1 MMEIVLLEQ
10 NVNTCGEGARAGEA
24 AVVEARREDIAHAA
38 GTLVGVHLGVVAR
51 VSSED
56 EEVFSG
62 DIELDRAD
70 VAVRAEPFAR
80 TGVADPCRAEPQKR
94 GIFDECRAD
103 RSVRH
108 RGVLRACK
116 VPGRPTLLEE
126 CHLVVRG
133 SGERCELIVVCVVL
147 KAWHIANENP
157 VKSIKSE

>member
-1 MMEIVLLEQ
+1 MEIVLLEQ

-80 TGVADPCRAEPQKR
+80 TGVAC
-94 GIFDECRAD
+94 
-103 RSVRH
+103 
-108 RGVLRACK
+108 
-116 VPGRPTLLEE
+116 LLYTSPSP
-126 CHLVVRG
+126 RD
-133 SGERCELIVVCVVL
+133 
-147 KAWHIANENP
+147 A
-157 VKSIKSE
+157 